1 MCRGGRRPADPCS
14 KQGMGERMQS
24 AAGDLCSALVFILCY
39 HRRNKEISA
48 WQQSQGSTAALGGRE
63 SFAAGCGS
71 VGPQRIKSGL
81 DELTR
86 TNLCLV
92 TCQNNVRRVVGMI
105 EI

>member
-48 WQQSQGSTAALGGRE
+48 WQQSPGRGARQPREEGKALLQD
-63 SFAAGCGS
+63 
-71 VGPQRIKSGL
+71 VDLLDLSG
-81 DELTR
+81 
-86 TNLCLV
+86 
-92 TCQNNVRRVVGMI
+92 
-105 EI
+105 